1 MFEWEWERSRE
12 CVVTTSD
19 AMEELADRLE
29 GVVEEMTDMAIDAL
43 RRATSGDP
51 DSLEAGEALAVERR
65 IVRARRALEKS
76 ISVLREGGSR
86 RGDSGFEEGG
96 A

>member
-1 MFEWEWERSRE
+1 VSA
-12 CVVTTSD
+12 SD

-29 GVVEEMTDMAIDAL
+29 GVVEELTDMALDAL

-76 ISVLREGGSR
+76 ISVLREGTR
-86 RGDSGFEEGG
+86 DRAMLDDGG

>member
-1 MFEWEWERSRE
+1 MSAAD
-12 CVVTTSD
+12 D
-19 AMEELADRLE
+19 AMEEMADRLE
-29 GVVEEMTDMAIDAL
+29 GMVEDLTDMALDAL

-76 ISVLREGGSR
+76 VSVLREGSR
-86 RGDSGFEEGG
+86 TRSDLGLDDG